1 MKKLLIGLTFL
12 ASMSS
17 FAVNWPTEA
26 ELNQASAQAYLKTE
40 LWFCQAEDSYKEG
53 LISVHEQ
60 IHKVAI
66 QQCEDA
72 KQYEKSSAALK
83 VTPDPLV
90 VARACADEN
99 FSKEE
104 DIDVLNKALGCEVA
118 IKKAKETLNA
128 SEIKEI
134 LAQHLN
140 KIKMLKA
147 FEKEVKT
154 GKQYTQLVP
163 SVKALKNN
171 GLSLRLLKRHINLS
185 EDELLIVEL
194 SFEKAKTKVERML
207 ENL

>member
-17 FAVNWPTEA
+17 FAVNWPTKA

-40 LWFCQAEDSYKEG
+40 LWFCQAEDYYKEG

-194 SFEKAKTKVERML
+194 SFEKAKTKVECDF
-207 ENL
+207 

>member
-17 FAVNWPTEA
+17 FAVNWPTKA

-134 LAQHLN
+134 LAQHLD
-140 KIKMLKA
+140 KRKMLKA